1 MSSFS
6 PVSAD
11 DWWKAIRKELK
22 GKPEE
27 ELFTTWFD
35 GLTTPP
41 FHSWED
47 ARPSS
52 PLFPS
57 YAWHASAMAEPPQL
71 QRAAMA
77 ALNRG
82 ADGLRLKVED
92 HQALH
97 KDLAA
102 VQLAYLRTE
111 VCPENLEGKWLDEW
125 AATLQEQAL
134 QGSESNTAL
143 GLDLLDQMAFKSAFH
158 LNLKSHCQSIGA
170 IHQRKLF
177 RHSQLVNTC
186 RFQNAGA
193 RIDTQL
199 GIALAAAHEYLVQ
212 GEWSDAS
219 LLHFRFAVG
228 RDYLPEIAKLRAFRE
243 LWPLFLEEL
252 KLPNTAPVFITAEN
266 SFRPLS
272 ATDPHTN
279 LLRLTT
285 MAMSAVLGGAQNVLL
300 HHHAIGQPLPK
311 EEHLPLNIL
320 HLIRFEGRLDQVE
333 DPLAGS
339 YSVEALTQQIAE
351 KGWEAFQ
358 KIEKQGGLLRS
369 LEEGSLQQ
377 QIAEEAEAE
386 QARFNAGHA
395 PIIGSSIYPYHLPNY
410 SEKEKTSASPEAFP
424 LRRLAELAEQTH

>member
-22 GKPEE
+22 GQPEE
-27 ELFTTWFD
+27 ILFTTWFD
-35 GLTTPP
+35 GLSTPP

-52 PLFPS
+52 PLFPA
-57 YAWHASAMAEPPQL
+57 YAWHASAAAGPKHL
-71 QRAAMA
+71 QREALT

-82 ADGLRLKVED
+82 ADGLRLQVED
-92 HQALH
+92 EQALRQE
-97 KDLAA
+97 LES

-111 VCPENLEGKWLDEW
+111 ICPENLDGNWLGEW
-125 AATLQEQAL
+125 EASLREQGL
-134 QGSESNTAL
+134 QGHESNTAL
-143 GLDLLDQMAFKSAFH
+143 GLDLLDHMASKGAFH
-158 LNLKSHCQSIGA
+158 LNLQSHCQAIA
-170 IHQRKLF
+170 QIHQRKLF

-186 RFQNAGA
+186 RYQNAGA

-212 GEWSDAS
+212 GQWSDPS

-243 LWPLFLEEL
+243 VWQLFLGEL
-252 KLPNTAPVFITAEN
+252 KFPLSSPAFLTVEN

-300 HHHAIGQPLPK
+300 HHHAIGTPLPK

-320 HLIRFEGRLDQVE
+320 HLIRFEGRLDHVE

-339 YSVEALTQQIAE
+339 YSIEALTHQLAEKAWESFQQIE
-351 KGWEAFQ
+351 Q
-358 KIEKQGGLLRS
+358 QGGLLRS
-369 LEEGSLQQ
+369 LEEGRLQQ
-377 QIAEEAEAE
+377 QIAEEAAAE
-386 QARFNAGHA
+386 QARFDAGQA
-395 PIIGSSIYPYHLPNY
+395 PVIGSSIYPYHLPNY
-410 SEKEKTSASPEAFP
+410 NGAVHSSPSPEAFP
-424 LRRLAELAEQTH
+424 LRRLAEQAEQTH